1 MDPFLGEIR
10 IFPFGYAPNGWLA
23 CEGQELQVNK
33 YQALAAVIGNAYG
46 GNWPTTFKLPDLR
59 GRSPLHFGNYSDMTG
74 TATYQM
80 GNATGL
86 QGVTLTVNQIPP
98 HVHYAMALSS
108 QGIIAVPVNAANGNR
123 YMLADPSVTPSQSDG
138 PELYADVPGNVQ
150 LTPLRADAV
159 AYEGGGQPHENE
171 QPSLA
176 VYYCI
181 ATVGLWPPRS

>member
-10 IFPFGYAPNGWLA
+10 IFPFGYAPSGWLA
-23 CEGQELQVNK
+23 CEGQELQVSQN
-33 YQALAAVIGNAYG
+33 QALAALIGNTYG

-59 GRSPLHFGNYSDMTG
+59 GRSPLHFGSYSDMTG

-98 HVHYAMALSS
+98 HVHDALALNTEGS
-108 QGIIAVPVNAANGNR
+108 NAAPVSTTSGFR
-123 YMLADPSVTPSQSDG
+123 GMLANPGTNPSQPDG
-138 PELYADVPGNVQ
+138 PEIYQAVPPNAQ

-159 AYEGGGQPHENE
+159 AYEGGGQPHENQ

-181 ATVGLWPPRS
+181 ATQGLWPPRS